1 STEATGKALE
11 PVHLLVNDT
20 LRVSSALF
28 AENQQWLCQ
37 GLKAKDGVTPKSVVV
52 LQGGEQTQRY
62 CTDTDV
68 LFRQE
73 SFFHWAFGVTEVDCY
88 GAIDVDSGKS
98 ILFVP
103 KLPESYAAWMG
114 EIFPKEHFKEK
125 YAVDEVQYTCNVSLS
140 VFIFTAQSTC
150 ALILLVRE
158 TTSCSFFC
166 VCSHLIKTDVELTVL
181 RYTNRISS
189 EAHKFY
195 ASFIPTRGKNSSV
208 VHYEFYCYSSDIT
221 CSFPANGKF
230 TPDQRTIYKAVL
242 KSSRTIM
249 AIHVEELVKTGIL
262 QCSVEDMMKV
272 CLSPMASDICWA
284 SMCMWEVTL
293 RLEQRLP
300 TSQQEVSS
308 YFCNSQSLET
318 VEDENIFCSWNID
331 VSSIIKRPLVQ
342 KGDGNKKRPS
352 CKEQVQGEG
361 RSEGKIKCHL
371 RCEHK

>member
-1 STEATGKALE
+1 MSSCPFR

-125 YAVDEVQYTCNVSLS
+125 YAVDEV
-140 VFIFTAQSTC
+140 STC

-189 EAHKFY
+189 EAHKLFRSSSLKQINFKHKKMTERNRKKIRKKTKVQKIKH
-195 ASFIPTRGKNSSV
+195 AKGKNSSV

-249 AIHVEELVKTGIL
+249 AIHVEELPHGL
-262 QCSVEDMMKV
+262 GH
-272 CLSPMASDICWA
+272 L
-284 SMCMWEVTL
+284 L
-293 RLEQRLP
+293 G
-300 TSQQEVSS
+300 
-308 YFCNSQSLET
+308 
-318 VEDENIFCSWNID
+318 ID
-331 VSSIIKRPLVQ
+331 VHVGGYPKVRTEIAHITARTTVSLWILCCSSTSV
-342 KGDGNKKRPS
+342 GAS
-352 CKEQVQGEG
+352 
-361 RSEGKIKCHL
+361 
-371 RCEHK
+371 